1 MLPLSADGQLAGLV
15 QYLQKRLRTLEGE
28 NTSLEQVV
36 SRLKNDVEAA
46 TRRASQ
52 AEQARL
58 ETAEQLRNSLRTQ
71 EQHERQMQQVQELNL
86 LRESNVTLRS
96 VFIVIKYCAHRA
108 QQDVCVW
115 LARVCKPLSLHAC
128 ALSQFLSVVCT
139 AWIPL
144 FWCTTAAT
152 QLCQH
157 PAETAMPV
165 VCFRLLLLLANR
177 CNHAHCQPMQPC
189 SQPTNATMLTAFL
202 SF

>member
-28 NTSLEQVV
+28 NTSLEQVL

-96 VFIVIKYCAHRA
+96 VSIVIKYCARRA

-115 LARVCKPLSLHAC
+115 LA
-128 ALSQFLSVVCT
+128 
-139 AWIPL
+139 
-144 FWCTTAAT
+144 
-152 QLCQH
+152 
-157 PAETAMPV
+157 
-165 VCFRLLLLLANR
+165 
-177 CNHAHCQPMQPC
+177 
-189 SQPTNATMLTAFL
+189 
-202 SF
+202 

>member
-1 MLPLSADGQLAGLV
+1 MLPVYADGQLAGLV

-36 SRLKNDVEAA
+36 SRLKNDVDAA

-96 VFIVIKYCAHRA
+96 LSIFIKYCA
-108 QQDVCVW
+108 QSSTGCVC
-115 LARVCKPLSLHAC
+115 LSGWHMFASLCPCTHAP
-128 ALSQFLSVVCT
+128 FLDCFLWSG
-139 AWIPL
+139 
-144 FWCTTAAT
+144 
-152 QLCQH
+152 QL
-157 PAETAMPV
+157 
-165 VCFRLLLLLANR
+165 
-177 CNHAHCQPMQPC
+177 
-189 SQPTNATMLTAFL
+189 
-202 SF
+202 